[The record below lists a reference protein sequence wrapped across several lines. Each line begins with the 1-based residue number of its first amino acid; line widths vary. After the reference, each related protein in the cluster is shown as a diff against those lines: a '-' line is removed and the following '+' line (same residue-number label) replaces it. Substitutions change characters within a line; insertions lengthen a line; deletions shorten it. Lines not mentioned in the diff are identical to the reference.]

1 MVEILTLLREIEE
14 GGWRIE
20 VEGDK
25 LIVRGRP
32 LDQALKERIK
42 ENKWLIISYY
52 HKTMTFGRD
61 EKIELEE
68 TFKKQEQINYQK
80 PICKWCLSGKFL
92 NCPDCERRSNG

>member
-1 MVEILTLLREIEE
+1 VVEILTLLREIEE

-52 HKTMTFGRD
+52 HETRTFG
-61 EKIELEE
+61 
-68 TFKKQEQINYQK
+68 YQK

-92 NCPDCERRSNG
+92 NCPDCERRSNGEEKQGQGL